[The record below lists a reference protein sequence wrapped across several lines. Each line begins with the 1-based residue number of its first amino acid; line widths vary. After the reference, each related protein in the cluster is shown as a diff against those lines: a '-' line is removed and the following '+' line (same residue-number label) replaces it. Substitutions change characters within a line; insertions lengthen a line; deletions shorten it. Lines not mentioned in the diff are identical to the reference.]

1 MKRFIGLLVI
11 AMVLVLILVFIT
23 NPELISKIWLYLV
36 GFIGYIVALA
46 EKGFQSIKKT
56 FKNVEKTKEE
66 PTQKTVTS
74 TSLAPIDPLP
84 EVAHLEQ
91 KIQQLEAKMD
101 SANIEGQSLAGGT
114 VTVLRY
120 MDDGE
125 TTLGLLF
132 LRNKFFAYTLEDTF
146 RMEKVKHETRI
157 PAGKYLLDFNR
168 QLTPMTERYR
178 NRMPWFDFHLEIK
191 EVPDFSQIY
200 IHIGNTHSDT
210 SGCIL
215 IADGVSA
222 GLPRSIVQSTLAYEK
237 FYKIIHGLLQ
247 SNEQVTIQVHDED
260 WIEKSKI
267 AAI

>member
-1 MKRFIGLLVI
+1 MKRFVGLLVVATI
-11 AMVLVLILVFIT
+11 LVLILVFIT

-36 GFIGYIVALA
+36 GFIGYIVVLA
-46 EKGFQSIKKT
+46 EKGFRSLKGAFKKDEM
-56 FKNVEKTKEE
+56 NKEE
-66 PTQKTVTS
+66 SKQEAATS
-74 TSLAPIDPLP
+74 TPIVPKGPLP
-84 EVAHLEQ
+84 EVAHLDQ
-91 KIQQLEAKMD
+91 KIQQLEAKIG
-101 SANIEGQSLAGGT
+101 SSQAEGQPLAAGT

-146 RMEKVKHETRI
+146 REEKVKHETRI
-157 PAGKYLLDFNR
+157 PAGKYQLDFNR
-168 QLTPMTERYR
+168 QVTPMTERYR

-191 EVPDFSQIY
+191 EVPHFSQIY

-210 SGCIL
+210 SGCML

-260 WIEKSKI
+260 WIKKSKI
-267 AAI
+267 TTI